1 MGSRL
6 FIIFLIIIIESSI
19 KIINCI
25 NKSSPN
31 DISMCMVGDLL
42 IHDPIL
48 NYAKSEMINNKYN
61 FDFLFENIEKYIK
74 EYDIKII
81 NDEVLISGPKY
92 NITGYPRF
100 NSPIELSDSIVKAG
114 FNVILKATNHVN
126 DKNEEARLADLNN
139 WKRFS
144 NIKVLG
150 SYENKDDAEKITFF
164 EIKGVKI
171 ALLNYCYGSNRK
183 IKKNKYIMNKL
194 QFNKLKN
201 DVEKSRNE
209 GAELIIVMP
218 HWGKEY
224 SLKINEYQ
232 KKWTKIFFELG
243 VDLVIGTHPHV
254 IQPVEVIEDKKRNK
268 KMYVFYS
275 IGNFI
280 NYTSESKK
288 DVFKRFLGGLAHIII
303 GKEKN
308 KIIIKEVKFIPLI
321 THIYRASNKVTTFKV
336 KDYNK
341 KMAKKNYVKK
351 KDKSFSYKKIFETF
365 KNIVDNKFLDF
376 DL

>member
-6 FIIFLIIIIESSI
+6 FIIFLIIIIDSSI

-25 NKSSPN
+25 NKLSPN

-209 GAELIIVMP
+209 GAE
-218 HWGKEY
+218 
-224 SLKINEYQ
+224 
-232 KKWTKIFFELG
+232 
-243 VDLVIGTHPHV
+243 
-254 IQPVEVIEDKKRNK
+254 
-268 KMYVFYS
+268 
-275 IGNFI
+275 
-280 NYTSESKK
+280 
-288 DVFKRFLGGLAHIII
+288 
-303 GKEKN
+303 
-308 KIIIKEVKFIPLI
+308 
-321 THIYRASNKVTTFKV
+321 
-336 KDYNK
+336 
-341 KMAKKNYVKK
+341 
-351 KDKSFSYKKIFETF
+351 
-365 KNIVDNKFLDF
+365 
-376 DL
+376 

>member
-1 MGSRL
+1 
-6 FIIFLIIIIESSI
+6 
-19 KIINCI
+19 
-25 NKSSPN
+25 
-31 DISMCMVGDLL
+31 MCMVGDLL

-164 EIKGVKI
+164 EIKGVKM

-232 KKWTKIFFELG
+232 KKWTKIFF
-243 VDLVIGTHPHV
+243 
-254 IQPVEVIEDKKRNK
+254 
-268 KMYVFYS
+268 
-275 IGNFI
+275 
-280 NYTSESKK
+280 
-288 DVFKRFLGGLAHIII
+288 
-303 GKEKN
+303 
-308 KIIIKEVKFIPLI
+308 
-321 THIYRASNKVTTFKV
+321 
-336 KDYNK
+336 
-341 KMAKKNYVKK
+341 
-351 KDKSFSYKKIFETF
+351 
-365 KNIVDNKFLDF
+365 
-376 DL
+376 